1 MPLRKKVL
9 KVRIIGGKNRGR
21 KLLEPRGFRIR
32 PTADRVR
39 EAIFNILSSYF
50 QNGIHDRMVADLF
63 SGTGALAIEALSRGA
78 KSAVLVDNQTEAI
91 NIIKKNIQT
100 CGEENNTF
108 LLKRDATYLGSLPN
122 NFVGANIVFLDPPY
136 GRNLVPSALR
146 SLVEN
151 EWLAMD
157 ALCVI
162 EVSNNENFNCLVEFE
177 EVDERKYG
185 RHTIKFLKFSR

>member
-1 MPLRKKVL
+1 M
-9 KVRIIGGKNRGR
+9 RIIGGKNRGR

-50 QNGIHDRMVADLF
+50 QNGIRDKMVADLF

-78 KSAVLVDNQTEAI
+78 KSAVLVDNQAGAI
-91 NIIKKNIQT
+91 NLIKRNIQT

-108 LLKRDATYLGSLPN
+108 LLKRDARYLGPLPN
-122 NFVGANIVFLDPPY
+122 NFLSVNIVFLDPPY
-136 GRNLVPSALR
+136 GSNLVSAALR

-151 EWLAMD
+151 EWLATG

-162 EVSNNENFNCLVEFE
+162 EVSNKENLDGLVEFE
-177 EVDERKYG
+177 EVDERNYG
-185 RHTIKFLKFSR
+185 RSIIKFLKFSR